1 MLENENLAQ
10 TSQPTNTILEVK
22 TATLGD
28 KITELIKKFKDT
40 KFELELAQDEIS
52 SLRNEIVSLKAQNE
66 AINLQILGLE
76 DAIESKSINENE
88 MLAQIEE
95 VNEVLITSKS
105 LGRSYKINLNDEFAR
120 VVEKELLPLLQQGK
134 MLDSKT
140 LLEAFMNKCYE
151 NYVQS
156 QEIEKLINQI
166 DKGV

>member
-1 MLENENLAQ
+1 MR
-10 TSQPTNTILEVK
+10 
-22 TATLGD
+22 
-28 KITELIKKFKDT
+28 
-40 KFELELAQDEIS
+40 EI
-52 SLRNEIVSLKAQNE
+52 
-66 AINLQILGLE
+66 
-76 DAIESKSINENE
+76 
-88 MLAQIEE
+88 
-95 VNEVLITSKS
+95 EVLITSKS
-105 LGRSYKINLNDEFAR
+105 VGRSYKINLNDEFAR